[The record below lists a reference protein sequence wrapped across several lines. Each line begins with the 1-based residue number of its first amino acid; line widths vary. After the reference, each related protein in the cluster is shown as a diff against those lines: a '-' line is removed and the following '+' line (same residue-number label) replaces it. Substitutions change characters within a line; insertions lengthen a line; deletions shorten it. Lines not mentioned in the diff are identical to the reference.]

1 MHTPLFKQG
10 FELNLIELKRKIT
23 FTRFKNTWL
32 IHGLIIP
39 VGIVVVG
46 VFGVE
51 EILKINYYI

>member
-1 MHTPLFKQG
+1 MDCIHRCLSKA
-10 FELNLIELKRKIT
+10 LNEFNRIIK